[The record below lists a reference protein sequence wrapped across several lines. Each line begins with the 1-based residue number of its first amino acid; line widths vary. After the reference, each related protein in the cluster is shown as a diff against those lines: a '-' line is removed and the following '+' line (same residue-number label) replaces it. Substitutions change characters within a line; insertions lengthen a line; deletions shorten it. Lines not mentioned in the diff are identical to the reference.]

1 MDSTQFVKQTLG
13 FQKTIFENS
22 YNAMM
27 VVQDQTE
34 KMMNSYLDQLPWVTE
49 ESKSSM
55 KATVDLAKKAREDF
69 KTAVDDGF
77 TKFEEMLEKK

>member
-22 YNAMM
+22 YNAMI

-55 KATVDLAKKAREDF
+55 KTTADLAKKAREDF

-77 TKFEEMLEKK
+77 AKFEEMLEKK

>member
-1 MDSTQFVKQTLG
+1 MESTKFVKQTLG

-22 YNAMM
+22 FNAMI

-34 KMMNSYLDQLPWVTE
+34 KMINGYLDQLPWVTD

-55 KATVDLAKKAREDF
+55 KATVDLVKKSRDDF

-77 TKFEEMLEKK
+77 AKFEEMLEQK

>member
-22 YNAMM
+22 YNAMI

-34 KMMNSYLDQLPWVTE
+34 KMMNSYLDQLPWVTD

-55 KATVDLAKKAREDF
+55 KATADLAKKAREDF

-77 TKFEEMLEKK
+77 AKFEEMLEKK